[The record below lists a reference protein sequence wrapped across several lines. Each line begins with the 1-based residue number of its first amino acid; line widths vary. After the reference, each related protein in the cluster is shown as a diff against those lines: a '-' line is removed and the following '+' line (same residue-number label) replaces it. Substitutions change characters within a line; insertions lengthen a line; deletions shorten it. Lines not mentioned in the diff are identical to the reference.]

1 MTRNQS
7 ISVVTKLRLKPPSNT
22 EPRLSERIFVTRRP
36 FGPQP
41 RQLLKPKTCLNRTN
55 IGFRRCLGAML
66 VFGMAGRASAQ
77 SMTDARIRE
86 LIKEATSQAGRAPIA
101 ADVRQPAA
109 GESRPVVQLTLD
121 DAVKFALERNLD
133 IAVQRLN
140 PQINDIAYASI
151 RSIYHPS
158 LTSTL
163 AAQSTV
169 TPSTTTISGTTQAG
183 LPVEA
188 SLDTYNGGLAQS
200 IPWGGGSLS
209 VQLNNSRSTTTNLTS
224 FYNPRFDTNWSGS
237 YVQPLLRNFRIDST
251 RQQLQVTQ
259 LNRDI
264 SDVQLRSTITNT
276 LSNVRNAYWDYVF
289 AVEAVE
295 VAQQSLDL
303 ASKLVQDNQ
312 TRVEV
317 GTMAPIDVVQAQS
330 EQATRRQALV
340 TAQSTKRTAELALKR
355 LIVSGTSDPNWNAE
369 LDPIDRPDF
378 QPVNV
383 DLQGAVR
390 RALSQRTDLEIAK
403 KNMASN
409 DVTLRFLRD
418 QMKPQ
423 ADLVATYGYVGLG
436 GRKLLTEGSGVNRT
450 ITGSEPGGYVDAL
463 QSLFR
468 TNFPRWTVTM
478 NFSYPLGLSQQEA
491 SVARARVQLNQ
502 VQAQIKQVELQVA
515 TDVTNAA
522 IQAQNTAEA
531 VEAAQAASQLAQ
543 KKLEAEQSKFEV
555 GMSTNYFVVQAQ
567 RDLADAR
574 NSELRAILNYRK
586 SLVELERLQETTLQN
601 LNITVLNAGGATGT
615 TPARTTGTGGTGGQ
629 GGGGGQ

>member
-1 MTRNQS
+1 VGTGPPAAAVTVTAKAAATQERSRRQQEMTSGENRAMTR
-7 ISVVTKLRLKPPSNT
+7 T
-22 EPRLSERIFVTRRP
+22 
-36 FGPQP
+36 
-41 RQLLKPKTCLNRTN
+41 QLA
-55 IGFRRCLGAML
+55 GVLGALL
-66 VFGMAGRASAQ
+66 VFAAPGGARAQ
-77 SMTDARIRE
+77 EITDTRIRE
-86 LIKEATSQAGRAPIA
+86 LIKEASQQAGRIAIAP
-101 ADVRQPAA
+101 DVQQPAA
-109 GESRPVVQLTLD
+109 GAARPVVQLTLEE
-121 DAVKFALERNLD
+121 AVKFALDRNLD
-133 IAVQRLN
+133 ISVQRLN

-151 RSIYHPS
+151 RTVYHPS
-158 LTSTL
+158 VTSTL
-163 AAQSTV
+163 AAQSNIN
-169 TPSTTTISGTTQAG
+169 PSTTTISGSQEAGQAVSTT
-183 LPVEA
+183 
-188 SLDTYNGGLAQS
+188 LDTYNGGIAQS
-200 IPWGGGSLS
+200 VPWGGGSFS

-224 FYNPRFDTNWSGS
+224 FYNPTFNTNWSGS
-237 YVQPLLRNFRIDST
+237 FVQPLMRNFRIDST
-251 RQQLQVTQ
+251 RQQLQVTK
-259 LNRDI
+259 LSRDI
-264 SDVQLRSTITNT
+264 SDVQLRATITNT

-289 AVEAVE
+289 ATEAVE

-303 ASKLVQDNQ
+303 ATKLVQDNQ

-340 TAQSTKRTAELALKR
+340 NAQSTKRTAELALKR
-355 LIVSGTSDPNWNAE
+355 LIVNGTSDPNWNAA
-369 LDPIDRPDF
+369 LAAVDRPDF

-383 DLQGAVR
+383 DLEGAVR
-390 RALSQRTDLEIAK
+390 RALSQRTDLEIVR
-403 KNMASN
+403 KNMESN

-436 GRKLLTEGSGVNRT
+436 GRQLLTQGSGINRT
-450 ITGSEPGGYVDAL
+450 VTGSLPGGYLDAL

-468 TNFPRWTVTM
+468 TAFPRWTVTM

-531 VEAAQAASQLAQ
+531 VQAAQAARELAQ

-567 RDLADAR
+567 RDLSDAR

-601 LNITVLNAGGATGT
+601 LNITLLNAGGGAGT
-615 TPARTTGTGGTGGQ
+615 SPVRTTGGAGATGGTGGP